1 MNVALA
7 KDATRATHVLRSN
20 PDTIHWGYFDGA
32 LAPVLSID
40 SGDRVAIECVSGN
53 PEWMPPKSAGFEV
66 LPELQDIHQ
75 RVKRG
80 SGCEKCRKTG
90 YFGRA
95 ATFEVIDV
103 TDRIRVM
110 IRDGA
115 DENDVVRAAR
125 KDGAEPLMSNAVR
138 KLLAGRTT
146 ADEILRVIPAT
157 W

>member
-1 MNVALA
+1 L
-7 KDATRATHVLRSN
+7 D
-20 PDTIHWGYFDGA
+20 
-32 LAPVLSID
+32 LS
-40 SGDRVAIECVSGN
+40 RV
-53 PEWMPPKSAGFEV
+53 
-66 LPELQDIHQ
+66 
-75 RVKRG
+75 RRG

-90 YFGRA
+90 YYGRA
-95 ATFEVIDV
+95 AAFEVIEV

-115 DENDVVRAAR
+115 DEGDIVRATR

-146 ADEILRVIPAT
+146 AEEILRVIPAA